1 VHGGRI
7 NMNNEKEFKIS
18 NEDISINLSEDEKK
32 DEYKQPRLPGI
43 KDMFESRLKYYSRY
57 LK

>member
-32 DEYKQPRLPGI
+32 MNINNLDCQE
-43 KDMFESRLKYYSRY
+43 
-57 LK
+57 